1 MSRATRGREFAVAAV
16 VAAAGAGVLLLACGQ
31 TWASVSST
39 LAGIPDTSQV
49 VDGRTL
55 APGAF
60 AFGLAGLAGIV
71 GLVATR
77 GWLRRVVAVV
87 VACCGAGAAVLAW
100 LATGDGAVRQALPG
114 AGPPG
119 PVAVE
124 HTAWPWVAVAGGVLV
139 LVFGIVATV
148 RGPRWPGMGRKYD
161 APRRPA
167 ADSETDMWRALDHGE
182 DPTT

>member
-1 MSRATRGREFAVAAV
+1 MSRTVLGREFAVAAV
-16 VAAAGAGVLLLACGQ
+16 VAAVGAGALLLACGQ
-31 TWASVSST
+31 AWATASLK
-39 LAGIPDTSQV
+39 LAGIPGSEQA

-77 GWLRRVVAVV
+77 HWLRRVVAVIV
-87 VACCGAGAAVLAW
+87 TCCGAGAGFFAW
-100 LATGDGAVRQALPG
+100 RGTGAAAVRDALPG
-114 AGPPG
+114 SGGAG

-124 HTAWPWVAVAGGVLV
+124 VTAWPWVAVAGSALV
-139 LVFGIVATV
+139 LAFGIVATI
-148 RGPRWPGMGRKYD
+148 RGPLWPGMGRKYD
-161 APRRPA
+161 APRPA

-182 DPTT
+182 DPTA